1 MWQEQRFM
9 GEVQGEVL
17 AEMLS
22 WLDEHEDVIVEFQ
35 KVLTVD
41 SDGSQVYVV
50 SYRAR
55 GLASQPFLT

>member
-9 GEVQGEVL
+9 GEVQGDVL

-22 WLDEHEDVIVEFQ
+22 WLDEHEDLIVEFQ
-35 KVLTVD
+35 TVLTVD

-55 GLASQPFLT
+55 GLVNQPFLS